1 MKRTRPVP
9 PIVMFLATLA
19 AVAAAPKGDLLAQDA
34 APGGTG
40 PSGVRLAYAA
50 SGPYKLLERS
60 DWSRYE
66 NGKYLG
72 HVYREVRATI
82 QPSAGAPAGG
92 TEYRGDFFVLEE
104 TLRDLTR
111 SARAVDAVV
120 RAAFRVAGDGSLTV
134 REDRG
139 FPSLRGFPAFPA
151 KPVAVGEKW
160 TARGFRAADPR
171 NDGTTTLIPLIAEY
185 EYRGTEEYKGTAVH
199 RVFAKYAT
207 RYKAAA
213 RADSASFVAASGTHD
228 VDILIRQEDGLPLLL
243 RDRLDETFTWGDG
256 STTRFKGFTLT
267 FAEGITLMDR
277 PAVAADL
284 RAALAEKSAG
294 PPAEPAA
301 APPDHETIGA
311 GAEALAEAGAFE
323 LAPGATGID
332 VESVDA
338 GVKLTMRDVRFAAD
352 SEDLL
357 ASERGRLDLIAEAIK
372 RAGDKTILVEG
383 HTAAVG
389 KAQGELD
396 LSVRR
401 AKRMVDELVARGIG
415 PDRLLF
421 KGWGGTKPVAGND
434 TEEGRSRNRRVEFT
448 ILD

>member
-1 MKRTRPVP
+1 MKKTRLVP
-9 PIVMFLATLA
+9 PPAMFLAMLV
-19 AVAAAPKGDLLAQDA
+19 AVVPVPRGSIRAQDA
-34 APGGTG
+34 ASGGTG
-40 PSGVRLAYAA
+40 PAGVRFANAA
-50 SGPYKLLERS
+50 SGPYKFLERS

-82 QPSAGAPAGG
+82 QPSAGASAGG
-92 TEYRGDFFVLEE
+92 AEYRGDFFVLEE
-104 TLRDLTR
+104 TLRDLTL

-120 RAAFRVAGDGSLTV
+120 RAAFRVANDGSLTL

-160 TARGFRAADPR
+160 TARGSRAIDPR
-171 NDGTTTLIPLIAEY
+171 NDGSMAIIPLIAEY
-185 EYRGTEEYKGTAVH
+185 EFRGTERYKGTAVH

-207 RYKAAA
+207 RYTATA
-213 RADSASFVAASGTHD
+213 RADSAAFVAASGTHE
-228 VDILIRQEDGLPLLL
+228 VDILIRQADGLPLLL
-243 RDRLDETFTWGDG
+243 RDRLDETFTWADG

-284 RAALAEKSAG
+284 RAALAGKPEKE
-294 PPAEPAA
+294 PPQDAE
-301 APPDHETIGA
+301 PDHEA
-311 GAEALAEAGAFE
+311 ARSGAEAIADAGDFE
-323 LAPGATGID
+323 LAPGVSGID

-338 GVKLTMRDVRFAAD
+338 GVKLTLRDIRFVAD

-372 RAGDKTILVEG
+372 RAGDRAVLVEG

-401 AKRMVDELVARGIG
+401 AERMVEELTARGIG
-415 PDRLLF
+415 ADRLIF
-421 KGWGGTKPVAGND
+421 KGWGGTKPIAAND
-434 TEEGRSRNRRVEFT
+434 TEEGRGRNRRVEFT